1 MSKRIV
7 FSTGTANDQGGV
19 IPNGVIDFTRFTKN
33 PVILLEH
40 SWGKFPIG
48 LWTDIRNDGKSW
60 SGIPVFHRLTEDS
73 ITAAD
78 LYDGG
83 WLRAASIGGEAIWK
97 QNNAGQYMY
106 DTDGNRVCECFYLYE
121 ISIVTLPS
129 NGDAVQE
136 GPITL
141 NARIYEAGEID
152 RINNSITTLTSKFYN
167 TNTMEPNKPTD
178 ENKPVP
184 TQAAAEQPKDP
195 ANTPIEG
202 AEGRITLGASELPGF
217 IGKIIKDAVSG
228 FKSVF
233 STPTTN
239 ATEAPAP
246 TNTPIEKKAEKEIEP
261 QPGPTGLAAKA
272 EKAKEAAEK
281 AREAAEK
288 AVKKAEKAKKK
299 ADAEDATDADKEAY
313 KTCMEAVD
321 AAMKEAEKAE
331 DTFKK
336 MAAEDDDDEDEDGSE
351 QAAKPGKEKNTNSA
365 SKPQMKTIEQL
376 KAEQAKLAAPPT
388 EAAAAN
394 AKVIREAGGK
404 TFSQLASDKG
414 EGRQILNRVITR
426 DGGEK
431 RLEDY
436 GVVLNSIL
444 NDGKYSAI
452 REKMRVM
459 MNVPE
464 ASLSGL
470 RSNPGGRAGYSLEQ
484 LSAQL
489 AAGQIEML
497 GRDNVMRTITRLNS
511 SDDALASPALTAIE
525 WLPLAIFKLF
535 PATSWKN
542 EIPIFPASLT
552 GQNLGVIWANIAADP
567 TIYKGTQPVT
577 PADYQ
582 YDDTAVALKLT
593 PYWLQPMKWTPLTM
607 HYLRYDQMG
616 TGWAQAFA
624 KLGATIDDDLI
635 YTLASTVPAS
645 SIIRSS
651 GLSGNQA
658 LAQQFNIANSS
669 DPNSFILNPG
679 FTGNL
684 KKPVLNDLIVLEQI
698 YNKQN
703 FNLEDTGERVV
714 LVQDPT
720 MSRYVSQDPE
730 TKSLLTRWVNA
741 DGTDLLKFKHTL
753 LHERSKVA
761 LFDPATGQ
769 IKDPSGVI
777 PATAVSAGLSFIPS
791 QVGIGLGML
800 DVFMVQD
807 PSAYGYKMSADIRMG
822 IAPLRKNYDGTGVY
836 TYGDPNV

>member
-1 MSKRIV
+1 LSKRIV
-7 FSTGTANDQGGV
+7 FSTGTPNDQGGV
-19 IPNGVIDFTRFTKN
+19 IPNGSIDFSRFNNN
-33 PVILLEH
+33 PVILHEH
-40 SWGKFPIG
+40 MWGAYPIG
-48 LWTDIRNDGKSW
+48 MWTDIRNDGVSW
-60 SGIPVFHRLTEDS
+60 SGVPVFHGLTEES
-73 ITAAD
+73 RTCKD
-78 LYDGG
+78 LYEGG

-97 QNNAGQYMY
+97 QNNAGQYLF
-106 DTDGNRVCECFYLYE
+106 DADGNRVCEKFLLYE

-129 NGDAVQE
+129 NGDAVQV
-136 GPITL
+136 GPVTL
-141 NARIYEAGEID
+141 SAKVYEAGELEN
-152 RINNSITTLTSKFYN
+152 INKSITTLTSKFYN
-167 TNTMEPNKPTD
+167 TNTMEPNKPTE
-178 ENKPVP
+178 ENKPVQI
-184 TQAAAEQPKDP
+184 QAAAAQEP
-195 ANTPIEG
+195 AAKPAAVEPEKT
-202 AEGRITLGASELPGF
+202 TLGSEGQGLPKWF
-217 IGKIIKDAVSG
+217 KDIISLGGVISFGNK
-228 FKSVF
+228 
-233 STPTTN
+233 TTN

-246 TNTPIEKKAEKEIEP
+246 VNTPKEEKAQKEIEP
-261 QPGPTGLAAKA
+261 APGPTGLSAKA
-272 EKAKEAAEK
+272 EKAKEAADK
-281 AREAAEK
+281 AKGAAEK
-288 AVKKAEKAKKK
+288 AVQKAETAKKK
-299 ADAEDATDADKEAY
+299 ADAEDATDEDKAAY
-313 KTCMEAVD
+313 ASCMEAVE
-321 AAMKEAEKAE
+321 AAMKEAEKCEAE
-331 DTFKK
+331 YKK
-336 MAAEDDDDEDEDGSE
+336 MAADDEDEKE
-351 QAAKPGKEKNTNSA
+351 AAKKPEKEKNTNSA
-365 SKPQMKTIEQL
+365 SKPQMKTIEEL

-388 EAAAAN
+388 EAAAHR
-394 AKVIREAGGK
+394 AKVVREAGGK
-404 TFSQLASDKG
+404 TFSQLATDKG
-414 EGRQILNRVITR
+414 EGRAILNRVITS

-436 GVVLNSIL
+436 AVVLNSII
-444 NDGKYSAI
+444 NDGKYSAV
-452 REKMRVM
+452 REKMRIM

-464 ASLSGL
+464 ASLGAL
-470 RSNPGGRAGYSLEQ
+470 KANPNGRSGYSLEQ

-489 AAGQIEML
+489 ASGQVEML
-497 GRDNVMRTITRLNS
+497 GRDNIMRTITKLNS

-542 EIPIFPASLT
+542 EIPIFAASVT
-552 GQNLGVIWANIAADP
+552 ANNLGVIWANIAADP
-567 TIYKGTQPVT
+567 TIYKGTQPVS
-577 PADYQ
+577 PADYT
-582 YDDTAVALKLT
+582 YDDTAVSLKLT

-624 KLGATIDDDLI
+624 KLGAVIDDDLI

-645 SIIRSS
+645 SILQSS
-651 GLSGNQA
+651 GLSGNQT
-658 LAQQFNIANSS
+658 LASQFNISGAS
-669 DPNSFILNPG
+669 DPNSFILNPA

-720 MSRYVSQDPE
+720 MSRFIAQDPE

-761 LFDPATGQ
+761 LYDTATGQ

-836 TYGDPNV
+836 TYANANV

>member
-7 FSTGTANDQGGV
+7 FSTGTPNDQGGV
-19 IPNGVIDFTRFTKN
+19 ITNEVIDFTRFNKN
-33 PVILLEH
+33 PVMLREH
-40 SWGKFPIG
+40 KWSDDPIG
-48 LWTDIRNDGKSW
+48 LWTEIKNSGGAW
-60 SGIPVFHRLTEDS
+60 SGLPVFHRLTPES
-73 ITAAD
+73 IKAGD

-97 QNNAGQYMY
+97 QNNAGQYIY
-106 DTDGNRVCECFYLYE
+106 DGDGNRVCEKFLLYE

-136 GPITL
+136 GPVTL
-141 NARIYEAGEID
+141 SAKIYEAGEID
-152 RINNSITTLTSKFYN
+152 RINSSITTLSSKFYN
-167 TNTMEPNKPTD
+167 TNKMEQKPT
-178 ENKPVP
+178 EEKKPET
-184 TQAAAEQPKDP
+184 TQAAATVQEP
-195 ANTPIEG
+195 AARPVETG
-202 AEGRITLGASELPGF
+202 EGRITLGANDLPGV
-217 IGKIIKDAVSG
+217 IEKAIKGAVSG
-228 FKSVF
+228 LVSLFK
-233 STPTTN
+233 PTTN

-246 TNTPIEKKAEKEIEP
+246 VNTPKEEKAQKEIEP

-272 EKAKEAAEK
+272 EKAKEAADK
-281 AREAAEK
+281 AKETAEEAG
-288 AVKKAEKAKKK
+288 KKAEKAKQK
-299 ADAEDATDADKEAY
+299 AEAENATDEDKDAY
-313 KTCMEAVD
+313 KACMDDYEA
-321 AAMKEAEKAE
+321 AIKEAEKAE
-331 DTFKK
+331 AAYKK
-336 MAAEDDDDEDEDGSE
+336 MAADDEKEE
-351 QAAKPGKEKNTNSA
+351 EEKAKPEKEKNTNSA

-388 EAAAAN
+388 EAAAHK
-394 AKVIREAGGK
+394 AKVIKEANGK

-414 EGRQILNRVITR
+414 EGRAILNRVITR
-426 DGGEK
+426 DGGAK
-431 RLEDY
+431 DLADY
-436 GVVLNSIL
+436 AIVLNSIL
-444 NDGKYSAI
+444 NDGKYAAI

-464 ASLSGL
+464 ASLIGL
-470 RSNPGGRAGYSLEQ
+470 KNNPGGRAGYSLEQ

-489 AAGQIEML
+489 AAGQVEML
-497 GRDNVMRTITRLNS
+497 GRDNVMRTITKLNS

-542 EIPIFPASLT
+542 EIPIFAASVT
-552 GQNLGVIWANIAADP
+552 GQNLGIIWANIAADP
-567 TIYKGTQPVT
+567 TIYKGTQPVS
-577 PADYQ
+577 PSDYT
-582 YDDTAVALKLT
+582 YDDTAVSLKLT
-593 PYWLQPMKWTPLTM
+593 PYWLQPMRWTPLTM

-635 YTLASTVPAS
+635 YTLASTVPAA
-645 SIIRSS
+645 SILQSS
-651 GLSGNQA
+651 GLSGYESQ
-658 LAQQFNIANSS
+658 AQQFNISGS
-669 DPNSFILNPG
+669 TDPNSFILNPA

-720 MSRYVSQDPE
+720 MSRFLAQDPE

-753 LHERSKVA
+753 LHERSRVA
-761 LFDPATGQ
+761 LYDPATGQ
-769 IKDPSGVI
+769 IKDPSGVV
-777 PATAVSAGLSFIPS
+777 PTTAVSAGLSFLPS

-822 IAPLRKNYDGTGVY
+822 IASLRKNYDGTGVY
-836 TYGDPNV
+836 TYAAANV